1 MLSPNLT
8 LTVQFLKNLSAAV
21 IPKQLTPRGR
31 HKGKGGSPISSSL
44 PRHGA
49 RIRTKTQSTIKQKL
63 RADYKLAQKKYR
75 TKIYMMHESS
85 NVMMHALMQGD
96 QVQFKFK
103 FTKLA

>member
-31 HKGKGGSPISSSL
+31 HRGKGGSPISSSL

-49 RIRTKTQSTIKQKL
+49 RISTETQKTEP
-63 RADYKLAQKKYR
+63 
-75 TKIYMMHESS
+75 TKIERK
-85 NVMMHALMQGD
+85 NQMQ
-96 QVQFKFK
+96 
-103 FTKLA
+103 TAS